1 MRRRGDENFGG
12 DKGGKMERI
21 KNIRMAIVLIVAMA
35 VVFLSFSGALAADTG
50 WKNPSANVTDTG
62 GDGDGFEVNPANAY
76 TDGDGVASN
85 IDNGISGGGES
96 DRHRYYNYGFS
107 IPTSSTLDGIEVR
120 LDWYMDS
127 KHGANS
133 MDVELSWDGGTSWTT
148 AQTDITET
156 TTEHTAVLGGSTD
169 TWERSWSSN
178 DFSDTNF
185 LVRLTCNSQYGT
197 RDFYLDWV
205 PVKVYYTPPAEELD
219 LIIVDKQENWV
230 DTNNFTVSYK
240 VKNQGCAPAGKSNAT
255 LYVDGVAKEH
265 QATPALDPGESTV
278 VRTFDYEVSCPCD
291 ETVNITVCADNGG
304 VIEESDEM
312 NNCEKQDV
320 ICPVCPKPDL
330 IITDKQENWVDNNN
344 FTVSYKVKNQ
354 GSCPAGESN
363 ATLYVNGNPEE
374 HQLTPALGP
383 GESTDELT
391 FAHVESCPCGE
402 TRNIKVCADDDNVV
416 EESDDMNNCVE
427 QDVTP
432 KPDLI
437 ITDKHEN
444 WIGNN
449 FTVSYKVKNQGRCLA
464 GASEA
469 TLYVNGVVKEN
480 QPTPALDAGKSTD
493 ELPFAYVVTCPC
505 GDTVNVTV
513 CADNENNVAESDETN
528 NCEVNFVDRDLVIT
542 DIWSEGS
549 TIYYNIK
556 NIGSAKAPRS
566 YNSLYVDGEIKSID
580 SVNELAPGK
589 SSAESFW
596 GYSWTCTSPYDEI
609 EVCADYDKR
618 IAELNEFNNCR
629 TEIGFCPA
637 PTPAP
642 TPTCPDLVIT
652 DIWNVG
658 STIYYEIEN
667 IGGVVASVSYSTL
680 YIDGRLKRA
689 DSVKA
694 LAPGESSTDSFT
706 YQWSCTSTKDTI
718 KVCADHTNR
727 VAECVEYNNCRT
739 ETWTCRP
746 TPTPTPTPPP
756 TPTPI
761 PTPGPSPTP
770 TYPDLV
776 ITDIWNEDSTIY
788 YEIKNVGCAK
798 ASISY
803 SSLYIDGRL
812 KRADSVKALAPG
824 ESSTE
829 LFTYQWSCTRST
841 DKIKV
846 CADYTKRVAE
856 CNEYNN
862 CRTETW
868 TC

>member
-1 MRRRGDENFGG
+1 MRRRGGDENFGG
-12 DKGGKMERI
+12 DKGEKMERI
-21 KNIRMAIVLIVAMA
+21 KNIRIAVALVVALAVLL
-35 VVFLSFSGALAADTG
+35 LSLSGALAADTG
-50 WKNPSANVTDTG
+50 WKGPSADIADTG
-62 GDGDGFEVNPANAY
+62 GDDDGFELDSTNAY
-76 TDGDGVASN
+76 TDGAGVASN
-85 IDNGISGGGES
+85 IDNGPGNDS
-96 DRHRYYNYGFS
+96 HRYFDYGFS
-107 IPTSSTLDGIEVR
+107 IPTGSTIDGIEVR

-148 AQTDITET
+148 AKTDPTET
-156 TTEHTAVLGGSTD
+156 ETEHTAVLGGPTD
-169 TWERSWSSN
+169 TWGHVWTVTQLN
-178 DFSDTNF
+178 NANF
-185 LVRLTCNSQYGT
+185 RVRLTCNSQYGT

-205 PVKVYYTPPAEELD
+205 PVNVYYPLPD
-219 LIIVDKQENWV
+219 LIITDKHENW
-230 DTNNFTVSYK
+230 DGNSFTVSYK
-240 VKNQGCAPAGKSNAT
+240 VKNQGYGTAGASNAT
-255 LYVDGVAKEH
+255 LNVDTIPVEH
-265 QATPALDPGESTV
+265 QP
-278 VRTFDYEVSCPCD
+278 
-291 ETVNITVCADNGG
+291 
-304 VIEESDEM
+304 
-312 NNCEKQDV
+312 
-320 ICPVCPKPDL
+320 
-330 IITDKQENWVDNNN
+330 
-344 FTVSYKVKNQ
+344 
-354 GSCPAGESN
+354 
-363 ATLYVNGNPEE
+363 
-374 HQLTPALGP
+374 TPALGP

-437 ITDKHEN
+437 ITDKHEIWLDN
-444 WIGNN
+444 NN
-449 FTVSYKVKNQGRCLA
+449 FTVSCKVMNQGSCPA
-464 GASEA
+464 DIASTA
-469 TLYVNGVVKEN
+469 TLYVDGVVKEN
-480 QPTPALDAGKSTD
+480 QLTPALDAGKCTD

-505 GDTVNVTV
+505 GDSVNVTV
-513 CADNENNVAESDETN
+513 CADSDGVIEERDETN

-556 NIGSAKAPRS
+556 NIGSATAPRS

-580 SVNELAPGK
+580 SVDELAPGK

-618 IAELNEFNNCR
+618 IAESNESNNCR
-629 TEIGFCPA
+629 TEIRICPA

-658 STIYYEIEN
+658 STIYYEIKN
-667 IGGVVASVSYSTL
+667 VGGVATSVSYSSL
-680 YIDGRLKRA
+680 HIDGRVKRA
-689 DSVKA
+689 DNVKA
-694 LAPGESSTDSFT
+694 LAPRESSTESFR
-706 YQWSCTSTKDTI
+706 YQWSCTSSKDTI
-718 KVCADHTNR
+718 KVCADHTER
-727 VAECVEYNNCRT
+727 VAECIEYNNCRT
-739 ETWTCRP
+739 ETWTCPGPTP

-756 TPTPI
+756 PT

-770 TYPDLV
+770 TCPDLV

-788 YEIKNVGCAK
+788 YKIENIGGAS

-812 KRADSVKALAPG
+812 KRADNVKSLPPG

-829 LFTYQWSCTRST
+829 SFTYRWRCTSPKDT
-841 DKIKV
+841 IKV
-846 CADYTKRVAE
+846 CADYTEKVEE